1 MAKSN
6 LEDVCVS
13 ATPED
18 VALAKAVRALGF
30 TQGMFSISSDVKTAK
45 PEKRA
50 CLKRLMPAKVTDAEK
65 RDSRFRMANACS
77 K

>member
-1 MAKSN
+1 M
-6 LEDVCVS
+6 S

-30 TQGMFSISSDVKTAK
+30 TQGMYWIINDVQTAK

-50 CLKRLMPAKVTDAEK
+50 CLKQLKPAKVTDAEK
-65 RDSRFRMANACS
+65 LDSSFRMPNACS